1 MFLLIYILYGCL
13 GIKLISFLFFCVS
26 ILFGGSMINKKWDVI
41 LDNEFKK
48 DYFRDLGVFIK
59 SEYKRHICYPKYS
72 DVFNALRFTDYDQV
86 KVVILGQDP
95 YHGVGEAH
103 GLSFSVHDDVRRPPS
118 LNNILKELNSDLG
131 IVRSGNEL
139 TDWAKQG
146 VLLLNSVLTVVKD
159 TPLSH
164 KGKGWE
170 IFTDN
175 IIRYLNDREE
185 PIVFILWGSYARSKK
200 ELITNRRHLILES
213 AHPSPLSANRGFFGS
228 RPFSRT
234 NDFLIKNGIS
244 PIKW

>member
-1 MFLLIYILYGCL
+1 
-13 GIKLISFLFFCVS
+13 
-26 ILFGGSMINKKWDVI
+26 MINKKWDII
-41 LDNEFKK
+41 LKDEFDK
-48 DYFRDLGVFIK
+48 DYFKKLGVFVK
-59 SEYKRHICYPKYS
+59 SEYKKHICYPKYS
-72 DVFNALRFTDYDQV
+72 DVFNALRFTDYDEV

-95 YHGVGEAH
+95 YHGEGEAH

-118 LNNILKELNSDLG
+118 LNNILKELNNDIG
-131 IVRSGNEL
+131 VVRGGNEL

-175 IIRYLNDREE
+175 VIRYLNDRDE

-200 ELITNRRHLILES
+200 ELITNKKHLIIES
-213 AHPSPLSANRGFFGS
+213 AHPSPLSASRGFFGS
-228 RPFSRT
+228 CPFSRA
-234 NDFLIKNGIS
+234 NDFLVKNGIG
-244 PIKW
+244 PIRW

>member
-1 MFLLIYILYGCL
+1 
-13 GIKLISFLFFCVS
+13 
-26 ILFGGSMINKKWDVI
+26 MINKKWDIV
-41 LDNEFKK
+41 LKDEFNK
-48 DYFRDLGVFIK
+48 DYFKKLGCFVK
-59 SEYKRHICYPKYS
+59 SEYKKHTCFPKYS
-72 DVFNALRFTDYDQV
+72 DVFNALRFTDYDEV

-95 YHGVGEAH
+95 YHGDGEAH

-118 LNNILKELNSDLG
+118 LNNILKELNNDLG

-175 IIRYLNDREE
+175 IIRYLNDRNE

-200 ELITNRRHLILES
+200 ELITNKKHFIIES
-213 AHPSPLSANRGFFGS
+213 AHPSPLSASRGFFGS
-228 RPFSRT
+228 RPFSRA
-234 NDFLIKNGIS
+234 NDFLVKNGIS

>member
-1 MFLLIYILYGCL
+1 
-13 GIKLISFLFFCVS
+13 
-26 ILFGGSMINKKWDVI
+26 MINKKWDVI
-41 LDNEFKK
+41 LEQEFKK
-48 DYFRDLGVFIK
+48 DYFHDLGVFVK

-72 DVFNALRFTDYDQV
+72 DVFNALRYTDYDQV

-95 YHGVGEAH
+95 YHGEGEAH

-118 LNNILKELNSDLG
+118 LNNILKELNNDLG
-131 IVRSGNEL
+131 IVRTGNEL

-175 IIRYLNDREE
+175 IIRYLNDRDE

-200 ELITNRRHLILES
+200 ELITNKRHFIIES
-213 AHPSPLSANRGFFGS
+213 AHPSPLSASRGFFGS
-228 RPFSRT
+228 RPFSKA
-234 NDFLIKNGIS
+234 NDFLVKNGIS

>member
-1 MFLLIYILYGCL
+1 
-13 GIKLISFLFFCVS
+13 
-26 ILFGGSMINKKWDVI
+26 MINKKWDVI

-59 SEYKRHICYPKYS
+59 SEYKKHICYPKYS

-95 YHGVGEAH
+95 YHGEGEAH

-185 PIVFILWGSYARSKK
+185 PIVFILWGSYARSQK